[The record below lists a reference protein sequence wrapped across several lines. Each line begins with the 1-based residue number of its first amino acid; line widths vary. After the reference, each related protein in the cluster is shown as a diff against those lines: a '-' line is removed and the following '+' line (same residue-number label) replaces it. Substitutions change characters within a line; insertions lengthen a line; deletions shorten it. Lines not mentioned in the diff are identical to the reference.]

1 MSRMRQ
7 VISQRQTQN
16 LLLKPKMLQSLEML
30 AMPLLELE
38 THLKQEMISNPMLEI
53 NEVRDEEEESKEAE
67 VTETEAADKEKTEKE
82 LEAELEAEH
91 KKTLEE
97 SKELSEILDSYN
109 DYYNEMGSR
118 SSQSEDKVN
127 FEQLLQAREDKMQE
141 FFVQLDKLNLE
152 DVEYEFAYEIIDSV
166 NDYGFLTKGMSI
178 YLLAEEYGIAE
189 EKADEIHQM
198 VMQLLPRGI
207 AARTIQECL
216 LAQLDDTEENEAVRS
231 LIREN
236 FDDLIHKRYKKITTK
251 FNITLKTVYN
261 WREII
266 SKLDPKPG
274 LRLASNPSNYIVP
287 DVIIKKIE
295 NEFEIIVNDF
305 SFPKIRMS
313 RKYRQILNRVKT
325 DREAVNYVRSK
336 INSAKFLIKS
346 IYLRGRTL
354 ERVTKAIIRNQAE
367 FFYGNS
373 GILHPLTYSVIAD
386 ELQVNESTI
395 SRVVRSK
402 YADTPFGII
411 CLKDFFT
418 SRAGKD
424 VNYNSV
430 SRQNV
435 EIQIKKLIESENK
448 SEPLSDQDL
457 AEILKGQGINVS
469 RRVVA
474 KYRKAKGIL
483 NSHLRRKM

>member
-1 MSRMRQ
+1 MSRIRQ
-7 VISQRQTQN
+7 TMSQRQTQN

-38 THLKQEMISNPMLEI
+38 THLKQEMINNPMLEI
-53 NEVRDEEEESKEAE
+53 NEIQDEEED
-67 VTETEAADKEKTEKE
+67 DKVEEKE
-82 LEAELEAEH
+82 SGNEEESDQELDEEL
-91 KKTLEE
+91 KRTLEE
-97 SKELSEILDSYN
+97 SRELSEILDFYNEYYN
-109 DYYNEMGSR
+109 DI
-118 SSQSEDKVN
+118 SSKYSSGEDKVS
-127 FEQLLQAREDKMQE
+127 FEQLLRVAEDKKQDY
-141 FFVQLDKLNLE
+141 FSQLDKLALSE
-152 DVEYEFAYEIIDSV
+152 IEYDFAYELIDSV
-166 NDYGFLTKGMSI
+166 NDYGFLPPGFSI
-178 YLLAEEYGIAE
+178 YILAEEYGINE
-189 EKADEIHQM
+189 ERADEIHSQIL
-198 VMQLLPRGI
+198 QLEPRGI
-207 AARTIQECL
+207 TARTIQECL
-216 LAQLDDTEENEAVRS
+216 LAQLDETENDETIRI

-236 FDDLIHKRYKKITTK
+236 FDDLIHKRYKTLASK
-251 FNITLKTVYN
+251 FNVPLKTVYG
-261 WREII
+261 WKDSI

-274 LRLASNPSNYIVP
+274 LRLAVNSANYIVP

-305 SFPKIRMS
+305 SFPKVRMS
-313 RKYRQILNRVKT
+313 RKYKQILNRVKT
-325 DREAVNYVRSK
+325 DRDAVNYVRSK

-354 ERVTKAIIRNQAE
+354 ERVTKAIIRNQTD

-373 GILHPLTYSVIAD
+373 GILQPLTYSVIAD

-424 VNYNSV
+424 NNYNSV

-435 EIQIKKLIESENK
+435 EIQIKKLIESEDK
-448 SEPLSDQDL
+448 SEPLSDQYI
-457 AEILKGQGINVS
+457 AEILKNQGINVS

-483 NSHLRRKM
+483 NSHLRRKV

>member
-1 MSRMRQ
+1 MSRIRQ
-7 VISQRQTQN
+7 TISQRQTQN

-53 NEVRDEEEESKEAE
+53 NETREEEEETKEVEKKETETTEAE
-67 VTETEAADKEKTEKE
+67 AAEKE
-82 LEAELEAEH
+82 LEEEL
-91 KKTLEE
+91 KRTLEE

-109 DYYNEMGSR
+109 DYYNEYGSR
-118 SSQSEDKVN
+118 SSHDEDKVN
-127 FEQLLQAREDKMQE
+127 FEQLLQAREDKMKDY
-141 FFVQLDKLNLE
+141 FAQLEKLELSE
-152 DVEYEFAYEIIDSV
+152 IEYDFAYELVDSI
-166 NDYGFLTKGMSI
+166 NDYGFLLKGLSI
-178 YLLAEEYGIAE
+178 YLLAEEYGITE
-189 EKADEIHQM
+189 ERADEIHQM
-198 VMQLLPRGI
+198 ILQLDPRGI
-207 AARTIQECL
+207 TARTIQECL
-216 LAQLDDTEENEAVRS
+216 LAQLDDNDDNVAVRGV
-231 LIREN
+231 IFEN
-236 FDDLIHKRYKKITTK
+236 FDDLIHKRYKKIAAK
-251 FNITLKTVYN
+251 FNVPVKTVYN
-261 WREII
+261 WREVI

-274 LRLASNPSNYIVP
+274 LRLANNPSNYIVP

-295 NEFEIIVNDF
+295 NEYEIIVNDF

-354 ERVTKAIIRNQAE
+354 ERVTKAIIRNQTE

-373 GILHPLTYSVIAD
+373 GVLQPLTYSVIAD

-424 VNYNSV
+424 INYNSV

-435 EIQIKKLIESENK
+435 EIQIKRLIEAENK
-448 SEPLSDQDL
+448 TEPLSDQDI
-457 AEILKGQGINVS
+457 AEVLKGQGINVS

>member
-1 MSRMRQ
+1 
-7 VISQRQTQN
+7 
-16 LLLKPKMLQSLEML
+16 
-30 AMPLLELE
+30 
-38 THLKQEMISNPMLEI
+38 MLEI
-53 NEVRDEEEESKEAE
+53 NEDREEEDEQKEPETNESEKSEEEIKQEELDEELKR
-67 VTETEAADKEKTEKE
+67 
-82 LEAELEAEH
+82 
-91 KKTLEE
+91 TLEE
-97 SKELSEILDSYN
+97 SQELSEILDSYN
-109 DYYNEMGSR
+109 DYYNEVGSR
-118 SSQSEDKVN
+118 SSNDEDKVN
-127 FEQLLQAREDKMQE
+127 FEQLLQNQENKMED
-141 FFVQLDKLNLE
+141 FLAQLEKLDLNE
-152 DVEYEFAYEIIDSV
+152 VEYDFAYEIVDSV
-166 NDYGFLTKGMSI
+166 NDYGFLTKGFSI
-178 YLLAEEYGIAE
+178 YLLAEEYGISEAR
-189 EKADEIHQM
+189 ADEIHQQI
-198 VMQLLPRGI
+198 MQLEPRGLT
-207 AARTIQECL
+207 ARTIQECL
-216 LAQLDDTEENEAVRS
+216 LAQMDETEENETIRS

-236 FDDLIHKRYKKITTK
+236 FDDLIHKRYKKIAAK
-251 FNITLKTVYN
+251 FNVPLKTVYS
-261 WREII
+261 WKEVV

-274 LRLASNPSNYIVP
+274 LRLAANPSNYIVP
-287 DVIIKKIE
+287 DVIIKKID

-313 RKYRQILNRVKT
+313 RRYRQILNRVKT

-354 ERVTKAIIRNQAE
+354 ERVTKAIIRNQTD

-373 GILHPLTYSVIAD
+373 GVLQPLTYSVIAD

-424 VNYNSV
+424 INYNSV

-435 EIQIKKLIESENK
+435 EIQIKKLIETESK
-448 SEPLSDQDL
+448 SEPLSDQDI

-483 NSHLRRKM
+483 NSHLRRKL